1 MSRKNALVKGAGGYE
16 IDNDA
21 TIQIK
26 DRRPNRH
33 EGVLRRT
40 RGEKIVAKVTV
51 FWAQARLEM
60 GRTPDLPKISLCG
73 ARNVRS
79 YPRHEQNYG
88 QKTGVMYCI
97 GRTLSKFSA
106 RRALTMMFVKAQ
118 CVRPSAVGFCEDV
131 AAFQG

>member
-40 RGEKIVAKVTV
+40 RGEKIVAKVTII
-51 FWAQARLEM
+51 WAGGPTGDGAEAS
-60 GRTPDLPKISLCG
+60 GKDLDF
-73 ARNVRS
+73 NVSGIRDLN
-79 YPRHEQNYG
+79 P
-88 QKTGVMYCI
+88 T
-97 GRTLSKFSA
+97 
-106 RRALTMMFVKAQ
+106 RAN
-118 CVRPSAVGFCEDV
+118 
-131 AAFQG
+131 